1 MVAVPVISMRRSLL
15 KTLLA
20 LRKPQV
26 DDSQLPPLKPL
37 YYCLTWQ
44 TTELQPC
51 NRHIFSENAQ

>member
-37 YYCLTWQ
+37 FYCLTWQ